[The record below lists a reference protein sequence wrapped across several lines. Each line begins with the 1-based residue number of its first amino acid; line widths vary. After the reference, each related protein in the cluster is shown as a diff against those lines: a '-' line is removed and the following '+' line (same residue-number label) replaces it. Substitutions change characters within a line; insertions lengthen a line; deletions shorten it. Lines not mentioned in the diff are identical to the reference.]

1 MNPKFKNLATILL
14 EARRN
19 GHLDDASDFFK
30 ILHSN
35 PLPLEVSSQEMHDF
49 IEELVPCDDPIAAQ
63 AVADKYDLMH
73 IENEKT
79 TYKVVVG

>member
-1 MNPKFKNLATILL
+1 MSPEFKNIATILL

-19 GHLDDASDFFK
+19 GHLNDASDFFK

-63 AVADKYDLMH
+63 AVADKYDLIH
-73 IENEKT
+73 IENEKST
-79 TYKVVVG
+79 TYAVVV